1 MLQNSAGTQNS
12 EPTESCGFSPKFGQ
26 KLPDWS
32 KPVVFIKLGPTLVPV
47 IKVWVEQ
54 VAGEIALD
62 RWQSRIR
69 ILRKKPKG
77 GTETK
82 KSEIKKEK
90 QHLKEKR
97 EKLEVIAESRDLS
110 KQEWGSLR
118 CVSDR
123 L

>member
-1 MLQNSAGTQNS
+1 L
-12 EPTESCGFSPKFGQ
+12 
-26 KLPDWS
+26 S
-32 KPVVFIKLGPTLVPV
+32 KWQGRLLWIDGKVELGYS
-47 IKVWVEQ
+47 
-54 VAGEIALD
+54 G
-62 RWQSRIR
+62 
-69 ILRKKPKG
+69 KKPKG

-118 CVSDR
+118 CVSGR

>member
-1 MLQNSAGTQNS
+1 
-12 EPTESCGFSPKFGQ
+12 
-26 KLPDWS
+26 
-32 KPVVFIKLGPTLVPV
+32 
-47 IKVWVEQ
+47 VEQ
-54 VAGEIALD
+54 K
-62 RWQSRIR
+62 Q
-69 ILRKKPKG
+69 
-77 GTETK
+77 K